1 MAVNENT
8 AGQPSDRPVTKLP
21 ALSKNSK
28 VHKRPI
34 NRGRVINRGGPPL
47 SPKQQIIYV
56 GTKSPF
62 MGIVNKIR
70 HALDHSPASRTAKG
84 LPIAA
89 RMAALNTPA
98 PAAQPPA
105 EGDEILVRATG
116 RAMATLLHVA
126 AWFGRQNDCRV
137 SVRTMSLEAVDD
149 VVNDED
155 GAEEEGGFA
164 AEEGTRVRGFPTIMS
179 HDDYVPIPLDD
190 GPGGYAQD
198 AELKRRKTS
207 RLEAAKRTALL
218 SILTIIVFVLG
229 FTAGNR
235 HGQTGEGATGSSAP
249 VQQEAS
255 VTEEGSSDEVLLP
268 AQVFVPE
275 FPTREIQF
283 DFPTKYEDT
292 SIEGDKLWDAL
303 MPLGSGFVR
312 VPYPR
317 RFDMPASK
325 TIEDDQEEAE
335 IYSLSALHQLHCLG
349 VIRDVIK
356 RYEKHERSRFA
367 GAGHEYHCIDY
378 IRQSIMCHGDTT
390 LDFAEVQ
397 ADGVR
402 RGFSGAN
409 STHQCRDWDA
419 LTAWAVE
426 NRAGDKKGIA

>member
-1 MAVNENT
+1 
-8 AGQPSDRPVTKLP
+8 
-21 ALSKNSK
+21 
-28 VHKRPI
+28 
-34 NRGRVINRGGPPL
+34 
-47 SPKQQIIYV
+47 
-56 GTKSPF
+56 
-62 MGIVNKIR
+62 MG
-70 HALDHSPASRTAKG
+70 
-84 LPIAA
+84 
-89 RMAALNTPA
+89 
-98 PAAQPPA
+98 
-105 EGDEILVRATG
+105 
-116 RAMATLLHVA
+116 
-126 AWFGRQNDCRV
+126 
-137 SVRTMSLEAVDD
+137 
-149 VVNDED
+149 
-155 GAEEEGGFA
+155 
-164 AEEGTRVRGFPTIMS
+164 
-179 HDDYVPIPLDD
+179 HDNYVPVPSED

-198 AELKRRKTS
+198 AELKRRRTS
-207 RLEAAKRTALL
+207 RYDAAKRMVLL
-218 SILTIIVFVLG
+218 SILTIAVFVLG
-229 FTAGNR
+229 FTAGNW
-235 HGQTGEGATGSSAP
+235 HGKAGEGSDDSSDP

-255 VTEEGSSDEVLLP
+255 VTEDEGGSDELLLP
-268 AQVFVPE
+268 PQAFVPD
-275 FPTREIQF
+275 FPMRGVQF

-292 SIEGDKLWDAL
+292 SIDGDKLWDAL

-325 TIEDDQEEAE
+325 TIEDDTEEAE

-390 LDFAEVQ
+390 LDFAELQ
-397 ADGVR
+397 PDGVR